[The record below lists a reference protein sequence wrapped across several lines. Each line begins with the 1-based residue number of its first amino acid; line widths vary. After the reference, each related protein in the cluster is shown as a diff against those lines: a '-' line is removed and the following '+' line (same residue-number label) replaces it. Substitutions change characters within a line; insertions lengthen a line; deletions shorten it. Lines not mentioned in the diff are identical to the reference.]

1 MRISFYLFV
10 SPGCASLA
18 LWVRCDSGWVWTCSR
33 RPWWWR
39 PSSNCTTKYGCKIMA
54 DTDILL
60 SKREVSDWANDWTLQ
75 ELQPLAFA
83 DNCQSGNQSYF
94 PCLSCV
100 SCLSCFS
107 CLFHP
112 SFLILL
118 SPMQSYV
125 LYPLFLPFSPEKWQ
139 KIGHGA
145 YFTFFKFVTP
155 PHYLPN
161 SANQYTVSVGVLGV
175 LVCVLCVPCIEIV
188 CLLHLVFGIFFAK
201 KTSYMGV
208 ALRTKLLKLHW
219 TGRFRA

>member
-33 RPWWWR
+33 RPWWRR

-60 SKREVSDWANDWTLQ
+60 SEREVSDWANDWTLQ

-94 PCLSCV
+94 PFLLRLLPLLFLLSI
-100 SCLSCFS
+100 LSLFS
-107 CLFHP
+107 FV
-112 SFLILL
+112 FLILL

-125 LYPLFLPFSPEKWQ
+125 SHILSSFLSLLRNGKRLDMEHTSHFSSLSRHRIIYQTEQINTLFQ
-139 KIGHGA
+139 
-145 YFTFFKFVTP
+145 
-155 PHYLPN
+155 
-161 SANQYTVSVGVLGV
+161 
-175 LVCVLCVPCIEIV
+175 LVY
-188 CLLHLVFGIFFAK
+188 LVFWFVYFVSLG
-201 KTSYMGV
+201 
-208 ALRTKLLKLHW
+208 LR
-219 TGRFRA
+219 